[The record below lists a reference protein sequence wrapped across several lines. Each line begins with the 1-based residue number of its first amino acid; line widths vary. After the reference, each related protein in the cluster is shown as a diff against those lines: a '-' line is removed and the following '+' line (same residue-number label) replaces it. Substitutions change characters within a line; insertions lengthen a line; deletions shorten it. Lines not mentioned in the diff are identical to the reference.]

1 MEVTLIPT
9 GVVKMAD
16 VSEAGNYDTEVDAS
30 VKLSAS
36 SKTVSAFPDG
46 VSAELKLPYAV
57 TTGNLKGTELTI
69 KRENIKMTADVE
81 AMMSSRPQDC
91 MKVEYTQAVDVSK
104 RKVDLKGKFASKD
117 KSVQVEATTK
127 LDSNTKINASY
138 NVKSKVFKGKLT
150 YSYELTTL
158 DATHDFSNN
167 STQLDITRKLEGKD
181 TLKLTTYSGSKQ
193 TSLTYKHDPFKLVLK
208 VPKTADKVSG
218 SISFEKE
225 YLW

>member
-1 MEVTLIPT
+1 
-9 GVVKMAD
+9 
-16 VSEAGNYDTEVDAS
+16 
-30 VKLSAS
+30 
-36 SKTVSAFPDG
+36 
-46 VSAELKLPYAV
+46 
-57 TTGNLKGTELTI
+57 
-69 KRENIKMTADVE
+69 
-81 AMMSSRPQDC
+81 
-91 MKVEYTQAVDVSK
+91 VDV
-104 RKVDLKGKFASKD
+104 KGKYASKNHA
-117 KSVQVEATTK
+117 VQLEATTK
-127 LDSNTKINASY
+127 LDDNTKINASY

-181 TLKLTTYSGSKQ
+181 TLKLTTYSGSKE

-208 VPKTADKVSG
+208 VPSTADKVSG